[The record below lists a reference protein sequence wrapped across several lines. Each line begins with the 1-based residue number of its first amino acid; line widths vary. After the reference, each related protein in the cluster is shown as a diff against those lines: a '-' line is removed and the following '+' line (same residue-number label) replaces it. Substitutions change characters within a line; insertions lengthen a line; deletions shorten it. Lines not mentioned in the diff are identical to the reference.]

1 MPTRDRPGLFWPLV
15 IIGAGALL
23 LLDNLGWLP
32 AGWWAA
38 LRQLWPVLIILLGL
52 DMLLGRRT
60 PVRVS
65 AVLVLGALIVAGAL
79 TWAAIRAS
87 QLPPGQPQAL
97 SQPAQGAQRLEA
109 VIEFDAG
116 ELNIS
121 ALGPSSAAMEA
132 AIENGPGETARQDYV
147 VRDGVGRLTL
157 EQTAN
162 GLLAPF
168 VAVQRTGAVW
178 DVQLSPGLPLALDV
192 RTGAGFTALD
202 LTGLDLETLTLR
214 AGVGQTVVTF
224 PEGGAAATVTTGV
237 GDTTLYLPDN
247 LPARLTV
254 QSGLANVS
262 VPPRFSRADNV
273 YTTPGFDP
281 ASEFLDLE
289 VQAGVGRVTV
299 R

>member
-1 MPTRDRPGLFWPLV
+1 MPTRDRPGLFWPIV

-60 PVRVS
+60 PVRVL
-65 AVLVLGALIVAGAL
+65 AVLLLGGLIVAGAL

-97 SQPAQGAQRLEA
+97 SQAADGAERLEA
-109 VIEFDAG
+109 VIAFDAG
-116 ELNIS
+116 ELNVS
-121 ALGPSSAAMEA
+121 ALGPSNAVMEA
-132 AIENGPGETARQDYV
+132 AIENGPSETARQDYAV
-147 VRDGVGRLTL
+147 SGGVGALRL
-157 EQTAN
+157 EQSAN
-162 GLLAPF
+162 RLLAPF
-168 VAVQRTGAVW
+168 VAAQRTGAVW
-178 DVQLSPGLPLALDV
+178 DVRFAPALLLVLDV
-192 RTGAGFTALD
+192 RTGAGFTSLD

-224 PEGGAAATVTTGV
+224 PEGGAAASVSAGV
-237 GDTTLYLPDN
+237 GDTTLYLPAS
-247 LPARLTV
+247 LPARITV

-281 ASEFLDLE
+281 ESEFLELE